1 MAMLTVEA
9 ILSLAIG
16 IPGLVVTFL
25 TWREARRSNIGKRK
39 GIYDRCYFLVAEQNL
54 QLGGLVSG
62 VLNTT

>member
-25 TWREARRSNIGKRK
+25 TWREARRSNTVKRK
-39 GIYDRCYFLVAEQNL
+39 GM
-54 QLGGLVSG
+54 S
-62 VLNTT
+62 